1 MKFNLDNY
9 KGKYVMHCKTE
20 EEACDFCNFLH
31 QNNKKWSSGD
41 SYLIFTNWSQFTD
54 KTCYYFNVGIFGS
67 IQNATNEN
75 YMVLEWEDF
84 MKDTISTNNATDE
97 NTNKK
102 YVKFIDN
109 YNGTAKIYKLSQNIL
124 DFLKQA
130 EFDFNKDFL
139 NCDIEYNVLEESNLI
154 IKEF

>member
-20 EEACDFCNFLH
+20 EEAKDFCNFLH

-41 SYLIFTNWSQFTD
+41 SYLSLTNWSQFTK

-102 YVKFIDN
+102 YVKITDYYNNID
-109 YNGTAKIYKLSQNIL
+109 KIYKVSQNIL
-124 DFLKQA
+124 DFLEQVQLDFKSEFINA
-130 EFDFNKDFL
+130 EIDYEI
-139 NCDIEYNVLEESNLI
+139 IEKPNPI

>member
-20 EEACDFCNFLH
+20 EEAKDFCNFLH
-31 QNNKKWSSGD
+31 QNNKEWSSGD
-41 SYLIFTNWSQFTD
+41 SYLSFTNWSQFTD

-75 YMVLEWEDF
+75 YIVLEWEDF
-84 MKDTISTNNATDE
+84 MKDTISTSNATDE

-102 YVKFIDN
+102 YVKITDN
-109 YNGTAKIYKLSQNIL
+109 YNGTEKIYKLSQNIL
-124 DFLKQA
+124 DFLKQV
-130 EFDFNKDFL
+130 EFDFNGDFL
-139 NCDIEYNVLEESNLI
+139 NGDIEYNILEESDLT

>member
-1 MKFNLDNY
+1 MKINLDNY

-20 EEACDFCNFLH
+20 EEAESFCNFLH

-41 SYLIFTNWSQFTD
+41 SYLSFTDWSRFTD

-67 IQNATNEN
+67 IQNATIEN
-75 YMVLEWEDF
+75 YIVLEWEDF

-97 NTNKK
+97 NTDKK
-102 YVKFIDN
+102 YVKITDT
-109 YNGTAKIYKLSQNIL
+109 YNGTEKIYKLSQNIL

-130 EFDFNKDFL
+130 EFDFDEDFL
-139 NCDIEYNVLEESNLI
+139 NGDIEYDILEEQNLT